1 MYKLQIDYNPGKK
14 NVDKFY
20 VQDLPQCHYWKFSLL
35 QQLLKLLGSI
45 YIKILFML
53 LNNCFV

>member
-20 VQDLPQCHYWKFSLL
+20 VQDLATPMSLL
-35 QQLLKLLGSI
+35 
-45 YIKILFML
+45 KI
-53 LNNCFV
+53 

>member
-20 VQDLPQCHYWKFSLL
+20 VQDLTPMSLL
-35 QQLLKLLGSI
+35 
-45 YIKILFML
+45 KI
-53 LNNCFV
+53 